1 MSMAPNT
8 PQTPIQKQRAS
19 VDSPETY
26 VMLPRRLMEDLRDA
40 RVAIGTYALMAR
52 LYQTTGTHIPL
63 SPHDLQLYDTNLS
76 YGAARRALDR
86 LVESGY
92 AVIVDSP
99 GRKTSYLPSWG
110 NVDSTPRPWDRTAPS
125 WGRPRHIST
134 IRLDDRLLDVCMGRV
149 RPHPDHSA
157 IIERYVVTPLISLY
171 NIGTYALALVGIPTC
186 SIILT
191 KLGLCDIVGR
201 PLPLPDNASILAAAS
216 LRAVVDAAGGLT
228 PSGWHLA
235 GFRLSTLA
243 PPAGQALFFTP
254 IGMFFDRV
262 IESIPENVIGTLAGR
277 MPSNVIGG
285 VPENVI
291 GNMIGNVIGGVSDQV
306 IGKVSG
312 NVIADMIGGVSDQ
325 VIGKV
330 SDNVIADMIGG
341 VSDQVIGEVSGNVI
355 GGVSDQV
362 IGKVSGNVFAD
373 VLGHLIGPKHAPFIR
388 NRRLEQPKTPVAE
401 SPARSH
407 GLTDIDGTTT
417 TQNHAAEP
425 TGVGGGGDEN
435 IPESGQPDT
444 VTLRRVAELPAAPPA
459 AAEPPAAPP
468 AAAGQ
473 LAAPPAAAEPPAAP
487 PAAAGQLAAPPAAA
501 RQLAA
506 PPAAAGQLAA
516 PPAAAGQL
524 VAPPAAAQTP
534 VALPAAAGQL
544 VAPPAAAGRLVA
556 PPASLLAQPPQ
567 APPPASLLAQPPQ
580 APPPASLL
588 AQPPQALPPA
598 SLLAQPPQALPPA
611 SLLAQPPQ
619 APPPASLLAQPPQA
633 PPPAS
638 RLAQPP
644 QALPPASLLA
654 QPPQA
659 PPPASRLA
667 QPPQALPPASLLA
680 QPPQALPPASLLAQ
694 PPQAPPPASLL
705 AQPPQAPPPASPPSA
720 GQTPVLPVLP
730 NESERL
736 LRSIGVRTDV
746 AKTFANQ
753 PVDRIRDVIARG
765 HDQQGLR
772 NLAGWVV
779 SVLRTLPAPEE
790 LKPAPPKITEWGIL
804 LHPAISAYERGRWL
818 SIFRDAEIAD
828 RAAVLA
834 RFYVQHPYVD
844 EEQMDD
850 TTNA

>member
-110 NVDSTPRPWDRTAPS
+110 NVDSIPRPWDRTAPS

-291 GNMIGNVIGGVSDQV
+291 GNMIGNVIGEVSDQV

-312 NVIADMIGGVSDQ
+312 NM
-325 VIGKV
+325 
-330 SDNVIADMIGG
+330 IADMIGG
-341 VSDQVIGEVSGNVI
+341 VSDQVIGEVSGNMI

-473 LAAPPAAAEPPAAP
+473 LAAPPAAA
-487 PAAAGQLAAPPAAA
+487 
-501 RQLAA
+501 
-506 PPAAAGQLAA
+506 
-516 PPAAAGQL
+516 
-524 VAPPAAAQTP
+524 
-534 VALPAAAGQL
+534 GQL

-567 APPPASLLAQPPQ
+567 AP
-580 APPPASLL
+580 
-588 AQPPQALPPA
+588 
-598 SLLAQPPQALPPA
+598 
-611 SLLAQPPQ
+611 
-619 APPPASLLAQPPQA
+619 
-633 PPPAS
+633 
-638 RLAQPP
+638 
-644 QALPPASLLA
+644 
-654 QPPQA
+654 
-659 PPPASRLA
+659 
-667 QPPQALPPASLLA
+667 PPASLLA

>member
-312 NVIADMIGGVSDQ
+312 NV
-325 VIGKV
+325 
-330 SDNVIADMIGG
+330 
-341 VSDQVIGEVSGNVI
+341 
-355 GGVSDQV
+355 
-362 IGKVSGNVFAD
+362 FAD

-473 LAAPPAAAEPPAAP
+473 LAAPPAAA
-487 PAAAGQLAAPPAAA
+487 

-556 PPASLLAQPPQ
+556 
-567 APPPASLLAQPPQ
+567 
-580 APPPASLL
+580 
-588 AQPPQALPPA
+588 
-598 SLLAQPPQALPPA
+598 
-611 SLLAQPPQ
+611 
-619 APPPASLLAQPPQA
+619 
-633 PPPAS
+633 
-638 RLAQPP
+638 
-644 QALPPASLLA
+644 
-654 QPPQA
+654 
-659 PPPASRLA
+659 
-667 QPPQALPPASLLA
+667 
-680 QPPQALPPASLLAQ
+680 
-694 PPQAPPPASLL
+694 PPASLL

>member
-110 NVDSTPRPWDRTAPS
+110 NVDSIPRPWDRTAPS

-291 GNMIGNVIGGVSDQV
+291 GNMIGNVIGEVSDQV

-312 NVIADMIGGVSDQ
+312 NM
-325 VIGKV
+325 
-330 SDNVIADMIGG
+330 IADMIGG
-341 VSDQVIGEVSGNVI
+341 VSDQVIGEVSGNMI

-473 LAAPPAAAEPPAAP
+473 LAAPPAAA
-487 PAAAGQLAAPPAAA
+487 
-501 RQLAA
+501 
-506 PPAAAGQLAA
+506 GQLAA

-534 VALPAAAGQL
+534 VAPPAAAQTPVAPPAAAGQL

-567 APPPASLLAQPPQ
+567 AP
-580 APPPASLL
+580 
-588 AQPPQALPPA
+588 
-598 SLLAQPPQALPPA
+598 
-611 SLLAQPPQ
+611 
-619 APPPASLLAQPPQA
+619 
-633 PPPAS
+633 
-638 RLAQPP
+638 
-644 QALPPASLLA
+644 
-654 QPPQA
+654 
-659 PPPASRLA
+659 
-667 QPPQALPPASLLA
+667 PPASLLA

>member
-325 VIGKV
+325 VIG
-330 SDNVIADMIGG
+330 
-341 VSDQVIGEVSGNVI
+341 EVSGNVI

-473 LAAPPAAAEPPAAP
+473 LAAPPAAA
-487 PAAAGQLAAPPAAA
+487 

-567 APPPASLLAQPPQ
+567 APPPASL
-580 APPPASLL
+580 
-588 AQPPQALPPA
+588 
-598 SLLAQPPQALPPA
+598 
-611 SLLAQPPQ
+611 
-619 APPPASLLAQPPQA
+619 
-633 PPPAS
+633 
-638 RLAQPP
+638 
-644 QALPPASLLA
+644 
-654 QPPQA
+654 
-659 PPPASRLA
+659 
-667 QPPQALPPASLLA
+667 
-680 QPPQALPPASLLAQ
+680 
-694 PPQAPPPASLL
+694 
-705 AQPPQAPPPASPPSA
+705 
-720 GQTPVLPVLP
+720 
-730 NESERL
+730 
-736 LRSIGVRTDV
+736 
-746 AKTFANQ
+746 
-753 PVDRIRDVIARG
+753 
-765 HDQQGLR
+765 
-772 NLAGWVV
+772 
-779 SVLRTLPAPEE
+779 
-790 LKPAPPKITEWGIL
+790 
-804 LHPAISAYERGRWL
+804 
-818 SIFRDAEIAD
+818 
-828 RAAVLA
+828 
-834 RFYVQHPYVD
+834 
-844 EEQMDD
+844 
-850 TTNA
+850 

>member
-110 NVDSTPRPWDRTAPS
+110 NVDSIPRPWDRTAPS

-291 GNMIGNVIGGVSDQV
+291 GNMIGNVIGEVSDQV

-312 NVIADMIGGVSDQ
+312 NM
-325 VIGKV
+325 
-330 SDNVIADMIGG
+330 IADMIGG
-341 VSDQVIGEVSGNVI
+341 VSDQVIGEVSGNMI

-473 LAAPPAAAEPPAAP
+473 LAAPPAAA
-487 PAAAGQLAAPPAAA
+487 
-501 RQLAA
+501 
-506 PPAAAGQLAA
+506 
-516 PPAAAGQL
+516 
-524 VAPPAAAQTP
+524 
-534 VALPAAAGQL
+534 GQL

-567 APPPASLLAQPPQ
+567 APPPASL
-580 APPPASLL
+580 
-588 AQPPQALPPA
+588 
-598 SLLAQPPQALPPA
+598 
-611 SLLAQPPQ
+611 
-619 APPPASLLAQPPQA
+619 
-633 PPPAS
+633 
-638 RLAQPP
+638 
-644 QALPPASLLA
+644 
-654 QPPQA
+654 
-659 PPPASRLA
+659 LA

>member
-110 NVDSTPRPWDRTAPS
+110 NVDSIPRPWDRTAPS

-291 GNMIGNVIGGVSDQV
+291 GNMIGNVIGEVSDQV

-312 NVIADMIGGVSDQ
+312 NM
-325 VIGKV
+325 
-330 SDNVIADMIGG
+330 IADMIGG
-341 VSDQVIGEVSGNVI
+341 VSDQVIGEVSGNMI

-473 LAAPPAAAEPPAAP
+473 LAAPPAAA
-487 PAAAGQLAAPPAAA
+487 
-501 RQLAA
+501 
-506 PPAAAGQLAA
+506 
-516 PPAAAGQL
+516 GQL

-534 VALPAAAGQL
+534 VAPPAAAQTPVAPPAAAGQL

-580 APPPASLL
+580 A
-588 AQPPQALPPA
+588 LPPA
-598 SLLAQPPQALPPA
+598 SL
-611 SLLAQPPQ
+611 
-619 APPPASLLAQPPQA
+619 
-633 PPPAS
+633 
-638 RLAQPP
+638 LAQPP

>member
-291 GNMIGNVIGGVSDQV
+291 GNMIGN
-306 IGKVSG
+306 
-312 NVIADMIGGVSDQ
+312 
-325 VIGKV
+325 
-330 SDNVIADMIGG
+330 MIGG
-341 VSDQVIGEVSGNVI
+341 VSDQVIGEVSGNMI

-468 AAAGQ
+468 AAA
-473 LAAPPAAAEPPAAP
+473 EPPAAP
-487 PAAAGQLAAPPAAA
+487 PAAAG
-501 RQLAA
+501 QLAA

-534 VALPAAAGQL
+534 VAPPAAAGQL
-544 VAPPAAAGRLVA
+544 VAPPTAAGRLVA
-556 PPASLLAQPPQ
+556 
-567 APPPASLLAQPPQ
+567 
-580 APPPASLL
+580 
-588 AQPPQALPPA
+588 
-598 SLLAQPPQALPPA
+598 
-611 SLLAQPPQ
+611 
-619 APPPASLLAQPPQA
+619 
-633 PPPAS
+633 
-638 RLAQPP
+638 
-644 QALPPASLLA
+644 
-654 QPPQA
+654 
-659 PPPASRLA
+659 
-667 QPPQALPPASLLA
+667 
-680 QPPQALPPASLLAQ
+680 
-694 PPQAPPPASLL
+694 PPASLL